1 MYMLVCLNVC
11 VYSGCVS
18 SLLHALGLLSFNAV
32 LDGFIV
38 SMETAAWPLNGCIV
52 VHNTDISKFNPSAL

>member
-11 VYSGCVS
+11 VCSGRVL
-18 SLLHALGLLSFNAV
+18 SLLHALGFLSFNTV

-52 VHNTDISKFNPSAL
+52 VHNMDISKFNQSVL